1 MPKYPKGVSV
11 RETNLEGSEA
21 KAVFSVMGMT
31 CSACAGSVE
40 KVVKR
45 LPGIREV
52 VVDVLINK
60 AQVCST
66 PVSVAGGSF
75 SFMLIEPL

>member
-1 MPKYPKGVSV
+1 
-11 RETNLEGSEA
+11 
-21 KAVFSVMGMT
+21 MGMT

-66 PVSVAGGSF
+66 PVS
-75 SFMLIEPL
+75 LT